1 MSANSALSMPAELN
15 NNLLNTLYEFQP
27 LSKLKTFLIHKTG
40 VEYPC
45 YSLAEILTILKD
57 VIRGEGL
64 FDEANP
70 SVILCSEELEEALN
84 MKALH
89 VTEIRDLVLSQVTKV
104 PDQTREKF
112 TQSINNCK
120 SNNIQVSTESDNQ
133 VWVGTKQ
140 TTSVL
145 VLQNPVHPK
154 MKNCQQRN
162 ANISTVVVT
171 DQLAKF
177 SLKPKFLKVVQTVPG
192 IDPKQTSFSYEE
204 ITSLLSKYILSRK
217 DQIFDKRNLKLALV
231 GKDPLGEAFG
241 VKAFHRCQVN
251 ILIRTQLITDVEE
264 GYDNDT
270 DDDADTT
277 KDEDV
282 VTNTT
287 SPGINVLIPREPF
300 KMFSK
305 KGTHEVHSLK
315 TDSRSGQNER
325 LMKSTRSVKVLSK
338 LCQNCA
344 KVGKS
349 MLKVW
354 KSCAK
359 GAP

>member
-1 MSANSALSMPAELN
+1 MCSV
-15 NNLLNTLYEFQP
+15 LLKSCTTQY
-27 LSKLKTFLIHKTG
+27 
-40 VEYPC
+40 
-45 YSLAEILTILKD
+45 
-57 VIRGEGL
+57 
-64 FDEANP
+64 
-70 SVILCSEELEEALN
+70 
-84 MKALH
+84 
-89 VTEIRDLVLSQVTKV
+89 VL
-104 PDQTREKF
+104 
-112 TQSINNCK
+112 
-120 SNNIQVSTESDNQ
+120 

-140 TTSVL
+140 TTSVV
-145 VLQNPVHPK
+145 VLQNPVHLK
-154 MKNCQQRN
+154 MKDCQHRT
-162 ANISTVVVT
+162 ASISTVVVT

-192 IDPKQTSFSYEE
+192 MDPKQTSFSYEE

-217 DQIFDKRNLKLALV
+217 DQIFDQRNLKLALV

-264 GYDNDT
+264 GYDNDM

-277 KDEDV
+277 KDEDD

-287 SPGINVLIPREPF
+287 SPGFNVLIPREPF
-300 KMFSK
+300 NMFSK

-325 LMKSTRSVKVLSK
+325 LMKSTRFVEVVSK
-338 LCQNCA
+338 LCQHCA

>member
-1 MSANSALSMPAELN
+1 MSANSALSMPAQLN
-15 NNLLNTLYEFQP
+15 KNLLNTLYEFQP

-40 VEYPC
+40 VEDPC

-104 PDQTREKF
+104 PDQTREKS
-112 TQSINNCK
+112 TQSINNFK

-133 VWVGTKQ
+133 
-140 TTSVL
+140 

-162 ANISTVVVT
+162 ANISTVVVS

-177 SLKPKFLKVVQTVPG
+177 TLKPKFLKVVQTVPG
-192 IDPKQTSFSYEE
+192 MDPKQTSFSYEE

-325 LMKSTRSVKVLSK
+325 LMKSTRFVEVVSK